1 MVKRDIQVPLA
12 DLITCL
18 SDVIDLVNPELVNHH
33 QKVAYTAY
41 SIATQMGLP
50 ARQRNELLLA
60 GKLHDIGALASQER
74 AQTMQFE
81 LHNPQRHAEMG
92 WLLLRGFE
100 PLTSV
105 AQLIRYHHL
114 HCDADDG
121 DQVICPDV
129 MVGGQILHLADRVAV
144 LLRPNGNPLAQKK
157 HICRQV
163 AAQSGGMFLPKAVNA
178 FLKLAEKES
187 FWLDLASPT
196 LGAFLSRRIT
206 LDTLELDLHGLLS
219 LSQVFARIID
229 FRSPFTATHS
239 SGVAASAAALARH
252 AGCSE
257 RECEMMKVAGYFHDL
272 GKLAVPTEI
281 LEKPAKLT
289 PRQHEIVRCH
299 PFFTYR
305 TLESI
310 DGLSTIN
317 SWGAFHHEH
326 LDGSGYPFRLTKRT
340 LPLGSRIMSVADVFT
355 AITEDRPYREGM
367 SSDRAFS
374 VMDKMVANSSLDGH
388 VVQLLAKNFDEIN
401 SIRIA
406 AQGISVSEYRD
417 MQHQLVGYQ

>member
-1 MVKRDIQVPLA
+1 MVKKDIQIPLA

-18 SDVIDLVNPELVNHH
+18 SDVIDLVNPDLVNHH
-33 QKVAYTAY
+33 QRVAYAAY
-41 SIATQMGLP
+41 NIAAQMGLP

-60 GKLHDIGALASQER
+60 GKLHDIGALASKER

-81 LHNPQRHAEMG
+81 LLNPQRHAEMG

-100 PLTSV
+100 PLTNV
-105 AQLIRYHHL
+105 AQLIRCHHL
-114 HCDADDG
+114 RCDTDDIG
-121 DQVICPDV
+121 LVVSPDI
-129 MVGGQILHLADRVAV
+129 MVGGHILHLADRVAI
-144 LLRPNGNPLAQKK
+144 LLRRTGNPLAQKK
-157 HICRQV
+157 QICRQI
-163 AAQSGGMFLPKAVNA
+163 AAQSGGMFLPKAVTA

-196 LGAFLSRRIT
+196 LGTFLSRRIT

-219 LSQVFARIID
+219 LSQVFAKIID

-239 SGVAASAAALARH
+239 SGVAASAAALASH

-281 LEKPAKLT
+281 LEKPDRLT
-289 PRQHEIVRCH
+289 PRQQEIVRCH

-305 TLESI
+305 TMENI
-310 DGLSTIN
+310 DGLATIN
-317 SWGAFHHEH
+317 SWGAFHHET
-326 LDGSGYPFRLTKRT
+326 LDGKGYPFRLTKRT

-355 AITEDRPYREGM
+355 AITEDRPYRAGM
-367 SSDRAFS
+367 SADRAFA
-374 VMDKMVANSSLDGH
+374 VMNTMVANSALDGN
-388 VVQLLAKNFDEIN
+388 VVNLLAKNFDEIN

-406 AQGISVSEYRD
+406 AQGASVSEYRD
-417 MQHQLVGYQ
+417 LQHQLVGYQ